1 MSDEVTREDSLD
13 AVDDP
18 PDPVSGVVLG
28 WPVFADGEGGKEA

>member
-1 MSDEVTREDSLD
+1 LNDEVTREDSLD

-28 WPVFADGEGGKEA
+28 WLVFEDGESGKEA